1 MTHTTY
7 RLCAVAVALFMVA
20 GCGDVGHLNWDT
32 KPAAASEPAQP
43 ELQSNIIRVHKFFP
57 PSPWLS
63 FSGDGTGRAEGVR
76 CTVYLEGP
84 NGPQGVFG
92 DGTIVVSMF
101 EIVPQ
106 GRGREEA
113 VKIHEWELSPDEAAP
128 WRAKHKT
135 ALGWGYGLR
144 LQWPDELAVY
154 GKQVAF
160 VIRYVR
166 TDGRVVGSS
175 RQVLKVPVPNS
186 TGPRLS

>member
-1 MTHTTY
+1 MTHTTC
-7 RLCAVAVALFMVA
+7 RLWAVAVASMMVA
-20 GCGDVGHLNWDT
+20 GCQGPG
-32 KPAAASEPAQP
+32 AQEWKWNADAQKVP
-43 ELQSNIIRVHKFFP
+43 EAPTLESNIIRVHKFFP

-84 NGPQGVFG
+84 EGPQGVFG

-101 EIVPQ
+101 EIRLAVN
-106 GRGREEA
+106 GRDEA
-113 VKIHEWELSPDEAAP
+113 MKLHEWELSPEEAYP
-128 WRAKHKT
+128 WRAKQKT
-135 ALGWGYGLR
+135 AMGWGYGLR
-144 LQWPDELAVY
+144 LQWPDDLDVA

-175 RQVLKVPVPNS
+175 RQVLKVPIPTA